1 MIYLRSS
8 PHYGHFRCERASLLS
23 TFLQKNVGLS
33 NLRIQTLFD
42 FRALYLNGERIFAE
56 QELQVGDVLRVHFQP
71 KRFLIPEKLK
81 IIFEDDDFIGI
92 DKPYGLPTHPTVD
105 NYLENA
111 WSILQKQMGQKVYVT
126 HRLDT
131 GTEGVLVLAKSQSAQ
146 SEFNQYLRERT
157 VHKIYRAATDAPVPL
172 GRHEHY
178 IQTEGPVPKPT
189 FATPVEDSAVAILHV
204 RESWQHQDG
213 YGCEVELE
221 TGRTHQIRA
230 QLSFLGCPIWG
241 DRTYGCQRVDKKN
254 VHERLA
260 LECFSISF
268 THRSRTIGIYRPT
281 SLVAPP
287 EMSPLIQATSP
298 STKDSL
304 EKCFQ
309 SEIARY
315 ENDAK

>member
-8 PHYGHFRCERASLLS
+8 PHYGHFRCERSALLS
-23 TFLQKNVGLS
+23 DFLKKNVGLS
-33 NLRIQTLFD
+33 PLRIQTLFD
-42 FRALYLNGERIFAE
+42 FRAFYLNGERIQTD
-56 QELQVGDVLRVHFQP
+56 QEVHAGDVVRVHFQP
-71 KRFLIPEKLK
+71 KRFLIPEKLN
-81 IIFEDDDFIGI
+81 IIYEDDDFVGI
-92 DKPYGLPTHPTVD
+92 DKPFGLPTHPTVD

-111 WSILQKQMGQKVYVT
+111 WSILQKQLKRKVYVT

-131 GTEGVLVLAKSQSAQ
+131 GTEGVLILAKSQSAQ
-146 SEFNQYLRERT
+146 SLFNQYLRDRT
-157 VHKIYRAATDAPVPL
+157 VHKIYRAATDASVPL

-189 FATPVEDSAVAILHV
+189 FAHPVEDSSVAVLHV
-204 RESWQHQDG
+204 RDAWKYQDG

-241 DRTYGCQRVDKKN
+241 DATYGCKRRDKKT

-260 LECFSISF
+260 LECYHISF

-287 EMSPLIQATSP
+287 ELNPPSA
-298 STKDSL
+298 STKDSI
-304 EKCFQ
+304 ESPNQ
-309 SEIARY
+309 HQIPS
-315 ENDAK
+315 